1 MNYEIVT
8 LKEKTLLGLSART
21 GNDDPNMGEIIGG
34 LWKKLFTEGV
44 YESIKNKS
52 NDYSIG
58 LYSDYSDNTYSITVG
73 AEVSENNNP
82 ELIKKTIPA
91 GKYAV
96 FSIEGN
102 MVTAVA
108 QSWNEIWQTDLD
120 RSYAGDFEE
129 YLNSDPENA
138 KIKIYI
144 ALK

>member
-52 NDYSIG
+52 NEYSIG

>member
-21 GNDDPNMGEIIGG
+21 ANDDPNMGEIIGG

-120 RSYAGDFEE
+120 RSYTGDFEE